1 MFLFSF
7 PCVSHYCVEM
17 RFVSHFDVVSRDLAK
32 FTSSQS
38 FLKCRLLGIY
48 QVDHRAPC

>member
-17 RFVSHFDVVSRDLAK
+17 WFISHVDVVSCDLAK

-48 QVDHRAPC
+48 QVDHHAPY